1 MIGVCNFGA
10 HTLLDKIQLPDVS
23 MIVEADIDLGSLSI
37 TSDDICCKSRSISC
51 CCVWRKVNLVDYV
64 LSYLRLQ
71 ELYYTILQALDVDVE
86 VIFNVSSVLNIKF

>member
-1 MIGVCNFGA
+1 MSHIRDVGA
-10 HTLLDKIQLPDVS
+10 CDLLDKFHPLYHS
-23 MIVEADIDLGSLSI
+23 TIVEALVNIRGRVVVLEDHCLYHQ
-37 TSDDICCKSRSISC
+37 CISC